1 MTHWDRIQAMQLELA
16 QKDAQIRRLIDDLE
30 ERITEL
36 TESRDLARRVAMRL
50 EQENHALGGGVC
62 LICAGQIVPVPLIGE
77 AT

>member
-30 ERITEL
+30 ERVTEL

-50 EQENHALGGGVC
+50 EQENAALGGSVC
-62 LICAGQIVPVPLIGE
+62 AVCAGHLVAVPVVGE
-77 AT
+77 AR

>member
-30 ERITEL
+30 ERVTEL
-36 TESRDLARRVAMRL
+36 TASRDLARRVAMRL
-50 EQENHALGGGVC
+50 EQENAALGGSVC
-62 LICAGQIVPVPLIGE
+62 ALCSQVLVPVPVIGE